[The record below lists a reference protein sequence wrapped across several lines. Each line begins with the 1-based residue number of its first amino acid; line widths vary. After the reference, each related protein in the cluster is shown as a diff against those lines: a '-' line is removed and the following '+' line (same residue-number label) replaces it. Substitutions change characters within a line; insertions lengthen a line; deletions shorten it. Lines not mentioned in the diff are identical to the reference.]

1 MNSIDSSDN
10 VNQEAKVPIVLVD
23 DHDIWRDGVRSMLAS
38 TEFFVI
44 GESSSGKEAIG
55 VVEACKPRIVLLD
68 IRMAGGDGFEA
79 LKQIKSRFPQ
89 VLVLMLTT
97 YSSPTFV
104 SRAIADG
111 ASGYLTKGL
120 KRSELVEAL
129 RTVTSGETLL
139 SPKVMES
146 SLQYVEESE
155 RESTLRGHPLE
166 ASEIELLRLLVAG
179 SSNRDISNSLS
190 VTVDAAYGLVQQIV
204 DKLGVSDR
212 VQAAVWAIKQGMV

>member
-1 MNSIDSSDN
+1 MNSIESTDN
-10 VNQEAKVPIVLVD
+10 FAQGDKVPVVIVD

-44 GESSSGKEAIG
+44 GEASSGKEAIG

-97 YSSPTFV
+97 YSSPTFE

-120 KRSELVEAL
+120 KRSELLEAL
-129 RTVTSGETLL
+129 RTVTSGETLI
-139 SPKVMES
+139 SPNEMES
-146 SLQYVEESE
+146 SLQYVEELE
-155 RESTLRGHPLE
+155 MESTLSGHTLA

-190 VTVDAAYGLVQQIV
+190 VTVDAACGFVQQIV
-204 DKLGVSDR
+204 GKLGVSDR
-212 VQAAVWAIKQGMV
+212 VQAAVWAIKHGVV